1 MKKYFTKEIKFSCHI
16 KIAKDLLG
24 ETKYGFENV
33 DQLITDLLDGS
44 FEPTFSDKFIKS
56 PLIVDS
62 VLIGETEQE
71 WSEVN

>member
-1 MKKYFTKEIKFSCHI
+1 MNKKFTKEISFSCHI
-16 KIAKDLLG
+16 KVAKDLLG

-56 PLIVDS
+56 PLSVDS
-62 VLIGETEQE
+62 VLIGEIDEE
-71 WSEVN
+71 WIEVN